1 MAEYDLWTELQQKTK
16 QLDYSV
22 RELRNSGTAYAEAEK
37 AYKIR
42 LREYALGM
50 KADGMAVG
58 MITMKDTGEELR
70 FKDKDAYLS
79 ALAGFFDC
87 MPDRVSYKTLTD
99 DPATRMGVDDL
110 VYGLFGEKNP
120 HPLEHYLKP
129 KAVAERV

>member
-58 MITMKDTGEELR
+58 MITMTCYGIPEVAELR
-70 FKDKDAYLS
+70 FKRDVASTVYEANKEAINAIKLEMRIIENQIQREWS
-79 ALAGFFDC
+79 AKSSN
-87 MPDRVSYKTLTD
+87 M
-99 DPATRMGVDDL
+99 
-110 VYGLFGEKNP
+110 
-120 HPLEHYLKP
+120 
-129 KAVAERV
+129 